1 MTSAR
6 LSESRTAVKRPRF
19 NTWTY
24 RIYIDLVINQRLRCS
39 GFLKEKRRRM
49 FSRIAQERGVDRCV
63 VRAIYDR
70 FVRPQL
76 HAGVKI
82 EDLR

>member
-1 MTSAR
+1 VTATAA
-6 LSESRTAVKRPRF
+6 EPRTAIMRPRF

-24 RIYIDLVINQRLRCS
+24 RIYIDLVINQRLRRS
-39 GFLKEKRRRM
+39 GFLKEKRRCM
-49 FSRIAQERGVDRCV
+49 FSRIAQERGVTRRV

-76 HAGVKI
+76 NAGVKI